1 MSGFR
6 LFAVVL
12 LFFPLLTTADELSA
26 DEQAVWALEEAYWQ
40 YVQSNDIQGYRS
52 LWDDRFVG
60 WPGFSRTPVDKASIH
75 KWIAQYHDD
84 DAEYFD
90 YELTPESIRAYGD
103 VVAAHYL
110 VRYAMRTVET
120 SEMIGQPA
128 ESRITHTWQ
137 RRGDTWQIVTGMS
150 GTLIARESA
159 E

>member
-6 LFAVVL
+6 LLAVVL
-12 LFFPLLTTADELSA
+12 LFFPLFTVADELSA
-26 DEQAVWALEEAYWQ
+26 DEQAVWALEEAYWE
-40 YVQSNDIQGYRS
+40 YVQSNDIHAYRS
-52 LWDDRFVG
+52 LWDERFVG
-60 WPGFSRTPVDKASIH
+60 WPGFSRTSVDKASIH

-110 VRYAMRTVET
+110 VRYSLRTVET
-120 SEMIGQPA
+120 SEIIGQPV

-137 RRGDTWQIVTGMS
+137 RRDDTWQIVTGMS
-150 GTLIARESA
+150 GTLIAAESA